1 MNLKLNL
8 NNKKRGNVAVYPL
21 IVVSSMLFIIAIFI
35 QMYSVIEP
43 LIWYEK
49 LNTISSKYLFI
60 TEKYG
65 YLNNSEREKLL
76 NELSDSGFDINN
88 IVINVPSI
96 KQDYGKKINFEI
108 MYKCKVNSLNFFNNT
123 FSKNYK
129 YIDIKIEKFSYSK
142 V

>member
-1 MNLKLNL
+1 MNLKLKL

-65 YLNNSEREKLL
+65 YLNNSERENLL

-88 IVINVPSI
+88 IVINVPSM

-129 YIDIKIEKFSYSK
+129 YIDMKIEKFSYSK